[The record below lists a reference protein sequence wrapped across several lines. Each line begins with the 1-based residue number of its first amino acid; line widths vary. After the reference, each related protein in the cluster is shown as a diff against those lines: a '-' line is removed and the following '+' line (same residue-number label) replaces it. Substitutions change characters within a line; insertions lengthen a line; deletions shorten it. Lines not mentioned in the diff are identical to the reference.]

1 MDYSQF
7 AIFSDLDG
15 TLFNEQSKISPEN
28 RAALEQFMAQGGLFG
43 LCTGRSPSNAAT
55 MLDGLQVNTW
65 SVMLGGAEAYHFP
78 SHNVA
83 FPKTLT
89 RIRMAVFLW
98 EVLELLPQIDVL
110 VYTES
115 RLFFLSDPEKV
126 DPAFWDSHQPA
137 SFVSL
142 SEALYFPWLKVLF
155 RAPRE
160 VLQVLEEGAAR
171 RGIFEI
177 CSRVYTREDY
187 LEFLPVGVHKG
198 MCLRN
203 LRTLEE
209 LKDRKFVVVGD
220 GLNDLEALGEADI
233 AVAVENALP
242 IVKYRAGY
250 MTASNENHA
259 LARLIYDILPTL

>member
-15 TLFNEQSKISPEN
+15 TLFNSKRVVSPEN
-28 RAALEQFMAQGGLFG
+28 RAALEHFMAQGGLFG
-43 LCTGRSPSNAAT
+43 LCTGRSPSNAAF
-55 MLDGLQVNTW
+55 MLEGLSANTW

-78 SHNVA
+78 SQNVA

-89 RIRMAVFLW
+89 RIRMAVFLR
-98 EVLELLPQIDVL
+98 EVLERLPEIDVL

-115 RLFFLSDPEKV
+115 RLFILSRPGTV
-126 DPAFWDSHQPA
+126 DPDFRDSHQPSA
-137 SFVSL
+137 FVSL
-142 SEALYFPWLKVLF
+142 SEALSFPWLKVLF
-155 RAPRE
+155 RAPRQT
-160 VLQVLEEGAAR
+160 LQILEAGAAR

-177 CSRVYTREDY
+177 CTRIYTREDY

-209 LKDRKFVVVGD
+209 LKNRKFVVVGD
-220 GLNDLEALGEADI
+220 GLNDLEALGEADFAI
-233 AVAVENALP
+233 APENAIP
-242 IVKYRAGY
+242 IIKHRANY
-250 MTASNENHA
+250 ITTDNDSHA
-259 LARLIYDILPTL
+259 LSHLIYEILPAL

>member
-15 TLFNEQSKISPEN
+15 TLFNDRSKVSPEN
-28 RAALEQFMAQGGLFG
+28 RAALEHFMAQGGLFG
-43 LCTGRSPSNAAT
+43 LCTGRSPSNAAL
-55 MLDGLQVNTW
+55 MLEGLEVNTW

-78 SHNVA
+78 THNVA

-89 RIRMAVFLW
+89 RIRMAVFLR
-98 EVLELLPQIDVL
+98 EVLELLPEIDVL

-115 RLFFLSDPEKV
+115 RLFFLSRPGTIDP
-126 DPAFWDSHQPA
+126 DFRDSHQPA

-155 RAPRE
+155 RAPRQT
-160 VLQVLEEGAAR
+160 LQVLEAGAAR

-177 CSRVYTREDY
+177 CTRVYTREDY

-203 LRTLEE
+203 LRTLDE
-209 LKDRKFVVVGD
+209 LKERKFVVVGD
-220 GLNDLEALGEADI
+220 GLNDLEALGEADV
-233 AVAVENALP
+233 AVAVGNALP
-242 IVKYRAGY
+242 IVKHRAGY
-250 MTASNENHA
+250 LTTTNEGHA
-259 LARLIYDILPTL
+259 LAHLIYEILPTL

>member
-15 TLFNEQSKISPEN
+15 TLFNAQSRVSAEN
-28 RAALEQFMAQGGLFG
+28 RAALEHFMTQGGLFG
-43 LCTGRSPSNAAT
+43 LCTGRSPSNAAL
-55 MLDGLQVNTW
+55 MLEGLEANTW

-78 SHNVA
+78 THNVA

-89 RIRMAVFLW
+89 RIRMAVFLR
-98 EVLELLPQIDVL
+98 EVLQRLPEIDVL

-115 RLFFLSDPEKV
+115 RLFFLSDAKTI
-126 DPAFWDSHQPA
+126 DPDFRDSHQPA
-137 SFVSL
+137 AFVSL

-160 VLQVLEEGAAR
+160 VLQVLEAGAAR

-177 CSRVYTREDY
+177 CTRVYTREDY

-209 LKDRKFVVVGD
+209 LKERKFIVVGD
-220 GLNDLEALGEADI
+220 GVNDLEALGEADV
-233 AVAVENALP
+233 AVAVGNALP
-242 IVKYRAGY
+242 IVKHRASHISA
-250 MTASNENHA
+250 TNEGHA
-259 LARLIYDILPTL
+259 LAHLIYEILPTL